1 MRASQDSFTEQELHY
16 LAEDSAIDIVPKFSS
31 KKAHHISMLQG
42 TPLDFTAV
50 FSRPVPLWTAKSMLK
65 QGKCRLASDECGGIL
80 SMHQD
85 RMNIERMR
93 RILQVERNSELPQAI
108 GFHTLE
114 IAEILSKEC
123 LGEVGESESIR
134 DALLAITA
142 LRRQKLRKYLKQ
154 NQEGFLSDPE
164 STIQGLHFTNWTQSE
179 INFIRNFVA
188 ASTCMTAAFSNQSVV
203 S

>member
-1 MRASQDSFTEQELHY
+1 
-16 LAEDSAIDIVPKFSS
+16 
-31 KKAHHISMLQG
+31 
-42 TPLDFTAV
+42 
-50 FSRPVPLWTAKSMLK
+50 
-65 QGKCRLASDECGGIL
+65 
-80 SMHQD
+80 
-85 RMNIERMR
+85 
-93 RILQVERNSELPQAI
+93 
-108 GFHTLE
+108 
-114 IAEILSKEC
+114 

-134 DALLAITA
+134 DALVSITTQRINTRAEFNFDIQLAITA

>member
-1 MRASQDSFTEQELHY
+1 MD
-16 LAEDSAIDIVPKFSS
+16 
-31 KKAHHISMLQG
+31 
-42 TPLDFTAV
+42 
-50 FSRPVPLWTAKSMLK
+50 
-65 QGKCRLASDECGGIL
+65 
-80 SMHQD
+80 
-85 RMNIERMR
+85 
-93 RILQVERNSELPQAI
+93 
-108 GFHTLE
+108 
-114 IAEILSKEC
+114 
-123 LGEVGESESIR
+123 ESESIR
-134 DALLAITA
+134 DVLVSITSQRINTCNEFNFFDIQLAITA